1 MKKITVFFS
10 AAILLVALFA
20 ATAFK
25 SASNRPSAN
34 GQGTLT
40 IEGDQSRHFSFH
52 ANTMPDE
59 SVQGSGVLTY
69 TGGVLKITF
78 DITCLTVVGNEAR
91 MSGIVTR
98 DDENPEFVGTYCRF
112 RVVDNGE
119 GANGGG
125 DNISR
130 LNIGFPAAV
139 PCNNVPLA
147 LFTIEGGNIQ
157 VKN

>member
-1 MKKITVFFS
+1 MKKITVFLS
-10 AAILLVALFA
+10 AAILLVTLFA

-25 SASNRPSAN
+25 SSSNRPSAN

-78 DITCLTVVGNEAR
+78 DITCLNVVGNEAR

-98 DDENPEFVGTYCRF
+98 DDVNPNFVGTYCRF
-112 RVVDNGE
+112 KVVDNGE

-125 DNISR
+125 DKISR
-130 LNIGFPAAV
+130 LNIGFLNPV

>member
-1 MKKITVFFS
+1 MKKITVFFT
-10 AAILLVALFA
+10 AAILMIALVAV
-20 ATAFK
+20 TAFK
-25 SASNRPSAN
+25 TTSNRPSAN

-40 IEGDQSRHFSFH
+40 IEGDQTRHFSFH
-52 ANTMPDE
+52 AITKPDA

-98 DDENPEFVGTYCRF
+98 HDENPEFVGTYCRF

-119 GANGGG
+119 GSNGGG
-125 DNISR
+125 DQISR
-130 LNIGFPAAV
+130 LQIGFPNAL

-147 LFTIEGGNIQ
+147 LFAIEGGNIQ
-157 VKN
+157 VKK

>member
-1 MKKITVFFS
+1 MKKITVILS
-10 AAILLVALFA
+10 ATVLLVALFA

-25 SASNRPSAN
+25 TASNRPSAN

-78 DITCLTVVGNEAR
+78 DITCLTVVGKEAR

-98 DDENPEFVGTYCRF
+98 DDQNPEFVGTYCRF
-112 RVVDNGE
+112 KVVDNGE

-125 DNISR
+125 DKISR
-130 LNIGFPAAV
+130 LQIGFLNAV
-139 PCNNVPLA
+139 PCNNNPLP